1 MTGPCEPFVS
11 ACHITYVPQVPLMPS
26 PMLSGGQGGKHGTF
40 VEAPP
45 AREAEDDFCVCAYD
59 ETL

>member
-1 MTGPCEPFVS
+1 M
-11 ACHITYVPQVPLMPS
+11 TYVPQVPLMPS